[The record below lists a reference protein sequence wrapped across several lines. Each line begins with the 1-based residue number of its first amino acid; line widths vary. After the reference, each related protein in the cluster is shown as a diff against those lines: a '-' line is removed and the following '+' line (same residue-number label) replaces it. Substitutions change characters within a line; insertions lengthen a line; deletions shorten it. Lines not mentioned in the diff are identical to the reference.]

1 MVKIKLTPEH
11 RGQNSTTFT
20 GNPQGK
26 EVRKLLELSRYDRSG
41 EEVVIVI
48 PKGTTS
54 FNPSFYSGLLYDSI
68 VFYKGIENFKRKY
81 SFEYEDDGTEI
92 AELLKENIADD
103 ERLTANEYQRFN

>member
-1 MVKIKLTPEH
+1 MVKIRLTLEH
-11 RGQNSTTFT
+11 RGVNSTTFT

-26 EVRKLLELSRYDRSG
+26 EVRKLLDLSKYDRKG
-41 EEVVIVI
+41 EKVVIII

-68 VFYKGIENFKRKY
+68 VYYRGMENFKKVY
-81 SFEYEDDGTEI
+81 SFEYEDDDEEI
-92 AELLKENIADD
+92 VELLKENIADD

>member
-26 EVRKLLELSRYDRSG
+26 EVRKLLELSKYDRRG
-41 EEVVIVI
+41 EDVVIVI

-68 VFYKGIENFKRKY
+68 VFYRGMENFKKKY
-81 SFEYEDDGTEI
+81 SFEYEDKDEEI
-92 AELLKENIADD
+92 VELLRENIADD
-103 ERLTANEYQRFN
+103 ERLTTNEYQRFN